1 MSRYVRR
8 AETHG
13 CAALCFALALGAGLT
28 AHRAVA
34 QQLPTASPEE
44 VGMSSARLEGLDRG
58 VQRWIDDGQIA
69 GAVLLVARDG
79 KVVHLSA
86 LGHRYREA
94 SDGMEV
100 DDIFYIQSMTKSIVT
115 TALMMLFEEG
125 HFLLDDPISRYLP
138 GFSDKMV
145 ATQTQGGVA
154 LEPAAR
160 PITFRHVLTH
170 TSGVDPDRDL
180 LTASERELLGRRSTL
195 EETIT
200 ARGPLPL
207 AFHPGEAWEYGSST
221 DYVALL
227 VERISGQS
235 LDQFLQERILGPLGM
250 VDTGYNV
257 PSSKTAR
264 IVGVYTA
271 SGPGRTLELDTEPGS
286 RPTTRYF
293 GGVAGL
299 FSTAADYLRFAQ
311 MILNGGELD
320 GVRILS
326 PTTVNL
332 MVSNHVGDLPVR
344 ACVSSDG
351 YGFGLSFTMVTDVGL
366 SQEPLTPGSF
376 GWCGAWNT
384 LYWVD
389 PTERVVMIMMTQLT
403 NPGSAMR
410 RAFPGLVMQAIT
422 ESHHSGPRGIEGYPA
437 IER

>member
-1 MSRYVRR
+1 
-8 AETHG
+8 
-13 CAALCFALALGAGLT
+13 
-28 AHRAVA
+28 
-34 QQLPTASPEE
+34 
-44 VGMSSARLEGLDRG
+44 
-58 VQRWIDDGQIA
+58 
-69 GAVLLVARDG
+69 
-79 KVVHLSA
+79 
-86 LGHRYREA
+86 
-94 SDGMEV
+94 
-100 DDIFYIQSMTKSIVT
+100 
-115 TALMMLFEEG
+115 
-125 HFLLDDPISRYLP
+125 
-138 GFSDKMV
+138 
-145 ATQTQGGVA
+145 
-154 LEPAAR
+154 
-160 PITFRHVLTH
+160 
-170 TSGVDPDRDL
+170 
-180 LTASERELLGRRSTL
+180 
-195 EETIT
+195 
-200 ARGPLPL
+200 
-207 AFHPGEAWEYGSST
+207 
-221 DYVALL
+221 
-227 VERISGQS
+227 
-235 LDQFLQERILGPLGM
+235 
-250 VDTGYNV
+250 
-257 PSSKTAR
+257 
-264 IVGVYTA
+264 
-271 SGPGRTLELDTEPGS
+271 
-286 RPTTRYF
+286 
-293 GGVAGL
+293 VAGL